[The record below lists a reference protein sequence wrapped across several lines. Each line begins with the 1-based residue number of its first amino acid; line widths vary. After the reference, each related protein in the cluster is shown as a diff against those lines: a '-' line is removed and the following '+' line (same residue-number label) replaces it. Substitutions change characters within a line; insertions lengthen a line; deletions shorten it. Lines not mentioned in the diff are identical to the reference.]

1 MRRRVV
7 IPHGIDGFDMS
18 MIPSG
23 TMVVVADGRQA
34 RVFRNYGDTR
44 SLKLQQDE
52 ALDAEIAHGNGPSGV
67 QPKDNDVGEAA
78 FAKTLADRINQA
90 ALRHRFDHIVLVAD
104 PATLGEM
111 RPQLHHE
118 TKQRMLA
125 EVAKDWTNEPLE
137 KVEKA
142 LFDLRI
148 G

>member
-1 MRRRVV
+1 
-7 IPHGIDGFDMS
+7 
-18 MIPSG
+18 MIL
-23 TMVVVADGRQA
+23 
-34 RVFRNYGDTR
+34 FEH
-44 SLKLQQDE
+44 L
-52 ALDAEIAHGNGPSGV
+52 
-67 QPKDNDVGEAA
+67 
-78 FAKTLADRINQA
+78 
-90 ALRHRFDHIVLVAD
+90 VLVAD
-104 PATLGEM
+104 PTTLGEM